1 MQIKSIFILIDDE
14 HNLDQAILTSI
25 FTSRHLSS
33 PKQLSLAIAW
43 NRVDIARSEIFVY
56 GQEWPEGALEEA
68 MMDALDKNRID
79 FVKLL
84 LEKGV
89 QITNFLT
96 IHRLEELYNSKQG
109 PANTLHYIVRDVRPH
124 MPKNYAY
131 TLIDIGLVINK
142 LMGGAYRSPFSER
155 KFRNL
160 YNNYFK
166 RPLTSGMTELGSRSV
181 LDGYR

>member
-1 MQIKSIFILIDDE
+1 MQIKSIFILIDEE

-96 IHRLEELYNSKQG
+96 IHRLEELYNSFFECNVVRWSVRSQIAGKLNETVSAIFRLIHFPPVSG
-109 PANTLHYIVRDVRPH
+109 RTGHPLGLH
-124 MPKNYAY
+124 PK
-131 TLIDIGLVINK
+131 GVW
-142 LMGGAYRSPFSER
+142 
-155 KFRNL
+155 
-160 YNNYFK
+160 
-166 RPLTSGMTELGSRSV
+166 
-181 LDGYR
+181 